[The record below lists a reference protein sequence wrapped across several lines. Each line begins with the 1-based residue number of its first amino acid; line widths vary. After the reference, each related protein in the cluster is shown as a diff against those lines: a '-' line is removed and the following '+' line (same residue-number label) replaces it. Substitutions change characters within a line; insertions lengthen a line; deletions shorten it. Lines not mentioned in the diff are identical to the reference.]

1 MSLIFFQ
8 LIKNYIEI
16 TVSLIFFQLI
26 KKLYLLRINTA
37 LIKQWLILDY
47 QTLKLQ
53 QFYYKKSDKT
63 KQKLSIKYFQWLELF
78 SKLIK

>member
-37 LIKQWLILDY
+37 LIKQ
-47 QTLKLQ
+47 
-53 QFYYKKSDKT
+53 
-63 KQKLSIKYFQWLELF
+63 
-78 SKLIK
+78 